1 MSLPLRWVEA
11 MLSENYRGHNIVFI
25 VGSPRSGT
33 TWLQRLL
40 ATHPN
45 VRTGQESDLFDA
57 YIGPQLRAWRR
68 DLDPAISGRSA
79 IGLGCYLTEADFR
92 RLLREYMLKLLEPMV
107 GSLGPSQLFLEKTP
121 SHALYIPE
129 IVEMLPESRI
139 IHVLRDGRDV
149 TASLL
154 ASAKSWGAN
163 WAPRKARDAARMWA
177 VHVEAARRAASS
189 LPKEQFLEVRYER
202 LYETPVPSLKRV
214 CEFLGIDWSDHDT
227 QRAVE
232 VNTTKR
238 AKETGGTPIPV
249 SGELQKRSG
258 EVLKEPGGFVRKGCP
273 GGWREDLSMMD
284 KMFTWLTVRRTM
296 RQAGYAWRAPW

>member
-1 MSLPLRWVEA
+1 MGR
-11 MLSENYRGHNIVFI
+11 NIVFI

-45 VRTGQESDLFDA
+45 LHTGQESGLFDA

-68 DLDPAISGRSA
+68 DMDPAISGRSA
-79 IGLGCYLTEADFR
+79 IGLGCYLTEADFL
-92 RLLREYMLKLLEPMV
+92 RLLREYMLKLLEPLV
-107 GSLGPSQLFLEKTP
+107 GRLRPSHLFLEKTP

-129 IVEMLPESRI
+129 IVELLPESRI

-154 ASAKSWGAN
+154 ASAKSWGVH
-163 WAPRKARDAARMWA
+163 WAPRKARGAARMWA
-177 VHVEAARRAASS
+177 AHVEAARRAATS
-189 LPKEQFLEVRYER
+189 LPKEQFFEIRYEH
-202 LYETPVPSLKRV
+202 LYESPISSLKSV
-214 CEFLGIDWSDHDT
+214 CEFLGIVWSGEDM

-232 VNTTKR
+232 ENTAER
-238 AKETGGTPIPV
+238 ARKSGGTPIPV
-249 SGELQKRSG
+249 AGELQKRAG
-258 EVLKEPGGFVRKGCP
+258 EVLKEPSGFVRKGCP

-284 KMFTWLTVRRTM
+284 KMFTWFTIRRTM
-296 RQAGYAWRAPW
+296 QQAGYTWRVPW